1 MAYHKHVPT
10 MDTVEKV
17 FTDYINADYP
27 AFPESNDFV
36 DRMVVLGFT
45 VSEAIEELTAVWIE
59 TTEYPEDVLNS

>member
-1 MAYHKHVPT
+1 MAYVALKD

-17 FTDYINADYP
+17 FADYINADYP

-36 DRMVVLGFT
+36 DRMVALGFT

>member
-1 MAYHKHVPT
+1 MAYVALKD

-36 DRMVVLGFT
+36 DRMVALGFT
-45 VSEAIEELTAVWIE
+45 VSEAIEELTTVWIE
-59 TTEYPEDVLNS
+59 TTEYPEDVLSS